1 MSTTLIAL
9 KERYSVLLTMVQ
21 LAEILNRS
29 PEGLRISLSS
39 SHSDW
44 ANQINSTKVR
54 IGRRVYFRTEG
65 IARLIDEEFSELQ
78 A

>member
-1 MSTTLIAL
+1 MSTTLAAL
-9 KERYSVLLTMVQ
+9 KERYSVLLTIAQ
-21 LAEILNRS
+21 LAEVLNRS

-39 SHSDW
+39 SHSEW
-44 ANQINSTKVR
+44 ANQINATKIR